1 MKIYSEELKK
11 IKLIDVF
18 EIVLSGEWG
27 EENLEDNENTA
38 YIIRTTNFLNNGTLD
53 IENRELVKRQISSE
67 KINEKCL
74 KRGDIIIEKSG
85 GSPNQPV
92 GRVVYFDIESEKNFL
107 CNNFTS
113 VLRVKEGIEPKYIF
127 YFLKDCYKKRIILK
141 YQNKTTGI
149 INLKLQDYLKNTEIQ
164 LPNIEIQNKIVEILD
179 KAFLINSL
187 LIEKER
193 RISEL
198 NKCLFI
204 KMFGDPILN
213 EKKWEKKYY
222 EDISIL
228 ITDDEHQTPKR
239 SQTGI
244 YLLSARN
251 IHNYCL
257 KLEDVDY
264 IDEEEYTKI
273 SKRII
278 PKENDI
284 LISCSGSIGRVCLI
298 PKNLKLQLVRSVA
311 LIRLKE
317 NMNPVFMEYLITSEF
332 TQRQIKKEAT
342 KSSQANLFQGKIK
355 KLIGIVPPIEL
366 QNQFA
371 ERVKMI
377 EKSKF
382 EIQKSIEETQKLF
395 DSLMEKYFG

>member
-38 YIIRTTNFLNNGTLD
+38 YIIRTTNFLNDGTLD
-53 IENRELVKRQISSE
+53 VENRELVKRKISRE
-67 KINEKCL
+67 KIDEKHL

-113 VLRVKEGIEPKYIF
+113 ILRVKEGIEPKYIF
-127 YFLKDCYKKRIILK
+127 YFLKDCYKKRIVLK

-164 LPNIEIQNKIVEILD
+164 LPNIEIQKKIVEILD

-213 EKKWEKKYY
+213 EKKFKKGKIRDTIVEAKYGTSKPATIGGKYPYLRMNNITYNGELDLSDLKYITLEKNEEEKYLVEKGDILFNRTNSKELVGKTCVFNLNTPMVIAGY
-222 EDISIL
+222 LIKLKVNKQVIPEYISAFLNSVHGKRRLREMCRNIIGQANINAQELQDISIL
-228 ITDDEHQTPKR
+228 I
-239 SQTGI
+239 
-244 YLLSARN
+244 
-251 IHNYCL
+251 
-257 KLEDVDY
+257 
-264 IDEEEYTKI
+264 
-273 SKRII
+273 
-278 PKENDI
+278 
-284 LISCSGSIGRVCLI
+284 
-298 PKNLKLQLVRSVA
+298 
-311 LIRLKE
+311 
-317 NMNPVFMEYLITSEF
+317 
-332 TQRQIKKEAT
+332 
-342 KSSQANLFQGKIK
+342 
-355 KLIGIVPPIEL
+355 PPIEL

-382 EIQKSIEETQKLF
+382 LLLNFLKI
-395 DSLMEKYFG
+395 

>member
-38 YIIRTTNFLNNGTLD
+38 YIIRTTNFLNDGTLD
-53 IENRELVKRQISSE
+53 VENRELVKRKISRE
-67 KINEKCL
+67 KIDEKHL

-113 VLRVKEGIEPKYIF
+113 ILRVKEGIEPKYIF
-127 YFLKDCYKKRIILK
+127 YFLKDCYKKRIVLK

-164 LPNIEIQNKIVEILD
+164 LPNIEIQKKIVEILD

-204 KMFGDPILN
+204 KMFKENYD
-213 EKKWEKKYY
+213 KKNWENFSL
-222 EDISIL
+222 EEIVEICSS
-228 ITDDEHQTPKR
+228 KR
-239 SQTGI
+239 VFLDQIVMEGI
-244 YLLSARN
+244 DFYRGTEIGLLSEGKK
-251 IHNYCL
+251 IEP
-257 KLEDVDY
+257 KLF
-264 IDEEEYTKI
+264 ITKEHYENLI
-273 SKRII
+273 AETGK
-278 PKENDI
+278 PKIGDLLLPSICNDGKI
-284 LISCSGSIGRVCLI
+284 WYVNTEKPFYFKDGRVLWI
-298 PKNLKLQLVRSVA
+298 KESDKVKGKFLQYFLRNEFLMNYKKIASGTTFSELKIFS
-311 LIRLKE
+311 LK
-317 NMNPVFMEYLITSEF
+317 
-332 TQRQIKKEAT
+332 
-342 KSSQANLFQGKIK
+342 KIK
-355 KLIGIVPPIEL
+355 VKLPPIEL

-371 ERVKMI
+371 ERVKLI

-382 EIQKSIEETQKLF
+382 ELF
-395 DSLMEKYFG
+395 RGVA

>member
-18 EIVLSGEWG
+18 EIVISGEWG
-27 EENLEDNENTA
+27 EENLKDNENTA

-67 KINEKCL
+67 KIDEKHL

-127 YFLKDCYKKRIILK
+127 YFLKDCYKKRIVLK

-164 LPNIEIQNKIVEILD
+164 LPNIEIQKKIVAILD

-187 LIEKER
+187 LVEKER
-193 RISEL
+193 KILEL
-198 NKCLFI
+198 NK
-204 KMFGDPILN
+204 
-213 EKKWEKKYY
+213 
-222 EDISIL
+222 SIFV
-228 ITDDEHQTPKR
+228 K
-239 SQTGI
+239 
-244 YLLSARN
+244 
-251 IHNYCL
+251 L
-257 KLEDVDY
+257 KLKNKNWDIKSFAEV
-264 IDEEEYTKI
+264 TKVSQGLQIPI
-273 SKRII
+273 SKRK
-278 PKENDI
+278 KENGENRFKYITIQFLNGSKEVEYIENPRENVICSKEDI
-284 LISCSGSIGRVCLI
+284 LMTRTGNTGMVVTGVSGVFHNNFFIVKYDKNILLKEYLVAYLNSKEVQEEIKKRAGTSTIPDLNHGEFYKIKILI
-298 PKNLKLQLVRSVA
+298 P
-311 LIRLKE
+311 
-317 NMNPVFMEYLITSEF
+317 PITFQEKFSE
-332 TQRQIKKEAT
+332 QIQVIA
-342 KSSQANLFQGKIK
+342 
-355 KLIGIVPPIEL
+355 
-366 QNQFA
+366 
-371 ERVKMI
+371 
-377 EKSKF
+377 KSKI

>member
-228 ITDDEHQTPKR
+228 ITDGEHQTPKR

>member
-38 YIIRTTNFLNNGTLD
+38 YIIRTTNFLNDGTLD
-53 IENRELVKRQISSE
+53 VENRELVKRKISRE
-67 KINEKCL
+67 KIDEKHL

-113 VLRVKEGIEPKYIF
+113 ILRVKEGIEPKYIF
-127 YFLKDCYKKRIILK
+127 YFLKDCYKKRIVLK

-164 LPNIEIQNKIVEILD
+164 LPNIEIQKKIVEILD

-198 NKCLFI
+198 NKCLFSFAT
-204 KMFGDPILN
+204 KRARKLLLN
-213 EKKWEKKYY
+213 EVADITMGQSPDSKYY
-222 EDISIL
+222 NTLKEGLPFFQGKTEFGENYIKEIKYYCSCPLKIAEENSIL
-228 ITDDEHQTPKR
+228 MSVRAPVGTV
-239 SQTGI
+239 
-244 YLLSARN
+244 N
-251 IHNYCL
+251 
-257 KLEDVDY
+257 
-264 IDEEEYTKI
+264 I
-273 SKRII
+273 SKVRCCIGRGLAAII
-278 PKENDI
+278 PKKIEM
-284 LISCSGSIGRVCLI
+284 LYLFFAL
-298 PKNLKLQLVRSVA
+298 KNLEKEIERKGVGSTFKAITKKDIEKIEIPIIEIKDQVDFVNR
-311 LIRLKE
+311 ILK
-317 NMNPVFMEYLITSEF
+317 
-332 TQRQIKKEAT
+332 
-342 KSSQANLFQGKIK
+342 
-355 KLIGIVPPIEL
+355 
-366 QNQFA
+366 
-371 ERVKMI
+371 I

-382 EIQKSIEETQKLF
+382 EIQQSIDETQKLF